1 VEDDVE
7 KKNPNDYPRVM
18 FRVNKKLETFLKER
32 IEESQTLEKIV
43 RRDLE
48 AYYTALAEALPQF
61 SELDALFICD
71 VLNGSRIT
79 PDTIPYLRRDVIDAA
94 LEQDKQE
101 LAQRLQSLSLFEW
114 RAVVD
119 AVQRYWIGPYHKNS
133 EASSEKLR
141 SVGLVRFGDT
151 IEVER

>member
-1 VEDDVE
+1 MDAE

-48 AYYTALAEALPQF
+48 AYYTELAYALPHFPEQ
-61 SELDALFICD
+61 EALFICD
-71 VLNGSRIT
+71 ELNSARIT
-79 PDTIPYLRRDVIDAA
+79 LDTIHYLRRDVIDAA

-101 LAQRLQSLSLFEW
+101 LVQRLQNLSRFEW

-119 AVQRYWIGPYHKNS
+119 AVQRYWIGPYHKDS
-133 EASSEKLR
+133 QASSERLR
-141 SVGLVRFGDT
+141 NVGLVRSDF
-151 IEVER
+151 